1 MNLISNFLRILVLI
15 TYLTKLLNGAKNQ
28 ETIYFFFNMN
38 TSLTIYESEG
48 MTGLW

>member
-15 TYLTKLLNGAKNQ
+15 TYLTKLLNSAKNQ
-28 ETIYFFFNMN
+28 ETIFIFNMN

>member
-1 MNLISNFLRILVLI
+1 MLSCANNSFNKII
-15 TYLTKLLNGAKNQ
+15 GAKNQ
-28 ETIYFFFNMN
+28 ETIFFFFTLN